1 MIREVLPQL
10 TALVV
15 YGVGGAIAPTLFTAL
30 DRWNTTKSLR
40 YLLGFSVG
48 ILWGFIFILIT
59 EIAFNSVGSFYGFA
73 VYAVSTA
80 LFTVAENYER
90 PIMEPRPKKAKKVKK
105 SVAKRPLNSTI
116 KNKKALGLKT
126 KNRAPKFG
134 NFAILKWIRNRRYA
148 PKLPRRHR

>member
-30 DRWNTTKSLR
+30 DRGNTTKWLR

-90 PIMEPRPKKAKKVKK
+90 PIMEPRPKKAKKVKTFFK
-105 SVAKRPLNSTI
+105 KGKKR
-116 KNKKALGLKT
+116 
-126 KNRAPKFG
+126 
-134 NFAILKWIRNRRYA
+134 
-148 PKLPRRHR
+148 